1 MACRAL
7 LGAVL
12 ALALLGAGPG
22 GADAP
27 ATDASIVTGLDIS
40 DSVAATDARAQLA
53 ALAAA
58 VRAPDFLAAIRRG
71 RAGRIGMAVFAWHH
85 YRFEILHWTVIGS
98 PAEAAAAAR
107 VIETRIPVNVDREA
121 RSASIRFIG
130 RLTDLSRALD
140 HAATLEPPTDGG
152 RLIVNIIGNGADN
165 IGEPAAPA
173 RDRLLAGG
181 ATVNG
186 VVFDADSAVAG
197 YFRREVAGGSGA
209 FVVVASEENFA
220 EVMHRKLL
228 QDLVAVNLR

>member
-1 MACRAL
+1 
-7 LGAVL
+7 
-12 ALALLGAGPG
+12 
-22 GADAP
+22 
-27 ATDASIVTGLDIS
+27 
-40 DSVAATDARAQLA
+40 
-53 ALAAA
+53 
-58 VRAPDFLAAIRRG
+58 
-71 RAGRIGMAVFAWHH
+71 
-85 YRFEILHWTVIGS
+85 VIGS

-121 RSASIRFIG
+121 RSASVRFIG

-181 ATVNG
+181 ATANG
-186 VVFDADSAVAG
+186 VVFDADPAVAG

-209 FVVVASEENFA
+209 FVVVAGAENLA